1 MDILQFGVQ
10 LMSEKMGT
18 QIDADTASNALSS
31 LLGDGQGG
39 MELAGIADQMASS
52 SDFSNILGSWLGD
65 GANSPISAESVQA
78 LLGSEQLSAFAS
90 QIGTDSGSAAAG
102 LAELLPQLVDKS
114 SAGGSF
120 LEAAGGVDGL
130 LGAAKSFLG

>member
-1 MDILQFGVQ
+1 MDVLQLGVQ
-10 LMSEKMGT
+10 LMSEKLGT
-18 QIDADTASNALSS
+18 QIDVDTASTALSS

-39 MELAGIADQMASS
+39 LELAAIAGQMASS
-52 SDFSNILGSWLGD
+52 GDFGDILGSWLGD
-65 GANSPISAESVQA
+65 GANSPISAESVQT

-90 QIGTDSGSAAAG
+90 QIGTDPGSAAAG

-114 SAGGSF
+114 SAGGSL

-130 LGAAKSFLG
+130 LGAAKSFLR

>member
-1 MDILQFGVQ
+1 MDVLQLGVQ
-10 LMSEKMGT
+10 LMSEKLGT
-18 QIDADTASNALSS
+18 QIDVDTASTALSS

-39 MELAGIADQMASS
+39 IELAGITGRMASS
-52 SDFSNILGSWLGD
+52 GDFGDILGSWLGD
-65 GANSPISAESVQA
+65 GANSPISAESVQT

-102 LAELLPQLVDKS
+102 LAELLPQLIDKS
-114 SAGGSF
+114 SAGGSL

-130 LGAAKSFLG
+130 LGAAKSFLS